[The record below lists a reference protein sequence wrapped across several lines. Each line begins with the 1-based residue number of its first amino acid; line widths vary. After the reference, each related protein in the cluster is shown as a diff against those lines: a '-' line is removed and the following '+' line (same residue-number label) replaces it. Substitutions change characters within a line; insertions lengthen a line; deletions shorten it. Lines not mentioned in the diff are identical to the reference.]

1 MKKRITVYAIMQKH
15 RKEEYLPTIDKYYY
29 RYTTTIEAVGRR
41 EEIEKAWN
49 ENYCNVAGASVG
61 KKRFFVEENET
72 AESLKQ
78 RVGVSGYCLLAG
90 NFL

>member
-15 RKEEYLPTIDKYYY
+15 RKEEYLPSIAQYYY
-29 RYTTTIEAVGRR
+29 SYTTTLETAGSR

-49 ENYCNVAGASVG
+49 EKYCNIAGACVG

-72 AESLKQ
+72 AESLKK
-78 RVGVSGYCLLAG
+78 RIGVTGYCLLAG
-90 NFL
+90 NCL